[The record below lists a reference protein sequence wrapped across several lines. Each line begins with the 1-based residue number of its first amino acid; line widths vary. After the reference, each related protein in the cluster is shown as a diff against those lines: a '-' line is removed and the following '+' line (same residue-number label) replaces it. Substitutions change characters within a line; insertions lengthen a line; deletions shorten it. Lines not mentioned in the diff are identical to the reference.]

1 MSPGTRCLIQFSP
14 KAARIRSSMKRL
26 SWDFKPLEA
35 VMRVVRAFK
44 PGFVRVF
51 VAFVG
56 WPVEFQ
62 QRGRR
67 GGQSRQCSSLFECCC
82 GKVGQPQIQSAAFVE
97 SRPGGD
103 VRKNIARPVDCD
115 TPVAQVKPQPLGEI
129 EIKRRQVA

>member
-14 KAARIRSSMKRL
+14 KAAHPLINETPEL
-26 SWDFKPLEA
+26 GFKPLEA

-82 GKVGQPQIQSAAFVE
+82 GKVGQPQIQSRL
-97 SRPGGD
+97 S
-103 VRKNIARPVDCD
+103 
-115 TPVAQVKPQPLGEI
+115 
-129 EIKRRQVA
+129 